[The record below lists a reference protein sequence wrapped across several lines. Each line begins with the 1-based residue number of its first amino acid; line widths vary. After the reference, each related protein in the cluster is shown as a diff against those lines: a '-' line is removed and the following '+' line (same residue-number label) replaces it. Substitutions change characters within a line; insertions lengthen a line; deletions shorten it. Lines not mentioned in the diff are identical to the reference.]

1 MIVGLFFLGNHGGNL
16 NKHMKIKYRKPT
28 LIEQMTEAIATATQP
43 IDYFEL
49 SQTEFQ
55 SVYNNL
61 DKTNSKNT
69 VAYSYKGI
77 TIKVSNE

>member
-1 MIVGLFFLGNHGGNL
+1 
-16 NKHMKIKYRKPT
+16 MKIKYRKPT
-28 LIEQMTEAIATATQP
+28 LIEQMTEAIATAKQP

-55 SVYNNL
+55 SVFNNL

-77 TIKVSNE
+77 AIKVADE

>member
-1 MIVGLFFLGNHGGNL
+1 
-16 NKHMKIKYRKPT
+16 MKIKYRKPT
-28 LIEQMTEAIATATQP
+28 LIEQMTEAIATAKQP

-55 SVYNNL
+55 SVFNNL
-61 DKTNSKNT
+61 DKINSKNT
-69 VAYSYKGI
+69 VSYSYKGI

>member
-1 MIVGLFFLGNHGGNL
+1 
-16 NKHMKIKYRKPT
+16 MKIRYREPT
-28 LIEQMTEAIATATQP
+28 LLEQMTEAIATAKKP

-55 SVYNNL
+55 SVFNNL

>member
-1 MIVGLFFLGNHGGNL
+1 MYGLFFPGKIGGNL

-28 LIEQMTEAIATATQP
+28 LVEQMNEAIDTATQP

-55 SVYNNL
+55 SVFNNL

>member
-1 MIVGLFFLGNHGGNL
+1 
-16 NKHMKIKYRKPT
+16 MKIKYRKPT
-28 LIEQMTEAIATATQP
+28 LVEQMNEAIATATQP

-55 SVYNNL
+55 SVFNNL
-61 DKTNSKNT
+61 DKTTSKNT

-77 TIKVSNE
+77 SIKVSNE

>member
-1 MIVGLFFLGNHGGNL
+1 
-16 NKHMKIKYRKPT
+16 MKIKYRKPT
-28 LIEQMTEAIATATQP
+28 LVEQMNEAIDTANQP

-49 SQTEFQ
+49 TQQEFQ
-55 SVYNNL
+55 SVFNNL

-77 TIKVSNE
+77 SIKVANE

>member
-1 MIVGLFFLGNHGGNL
+1 
-16 NKHMKIKYRKPT
+16 MKIKYRKPT
-28 LIEQMTEAIATATQP
+28 LVEQMTEAIATAKQP

-49 SQTEFQ
+49 SQKEFQ
-55 SVYNNL
+55 SVFNSL

-77 TIKVSNE
+77 SIKVLDE